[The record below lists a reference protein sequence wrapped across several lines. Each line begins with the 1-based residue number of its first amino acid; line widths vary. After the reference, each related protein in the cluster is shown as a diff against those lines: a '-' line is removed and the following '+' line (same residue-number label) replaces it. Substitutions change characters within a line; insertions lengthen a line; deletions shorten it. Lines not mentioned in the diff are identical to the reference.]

1 MTNIYPNCSHK
12 RTCRVDLGTWYGST
26 NSWKV
31 ATLWQDHV
39 SMLEAIL
46 AISHPNNAKNI
57 TFKKF
62 TFPLQKSTVLGMFE
76 GSHGG
81 PNDIRKYYSGW
92 WFQPIW
98 KILVKLEIFPN
109 FRGENSKKYLSCH
122 HLVLDVYKILRWMML
137 KNFVFQIIGILEW
150 MGGFVASTHYG
161 SMGRTVY
168 LPTWIVDSCGI
179 NVGKYTVT
187 VPWTGSVMG
196 YIMDT
201 YVDPVYRDP
210 SIYKLG
216 MDFLVW
222 ISLYWQK
229 ITQNPPIYT
238 NSLPNLHSLKLT

>member
-1 MTNIYPNCSHK
+1 MIRINKQLKSGHIVTRPCVHAGGHTGYIASKQCKKHHVQKVHFSSTK
-12 RTCRVDLGTWYGST
+12 VDSLRHVWREPWRSKWHQEVLLWLVVST
-26 NSWKV
+26 H
-31 ATLWQDHV
+31 L
-39 SMLEAIL
+39 
-46 AISHPNNAKNI
+46 KNI
-57 TFKKF
+57 SQIGNLPQF
-62 TFPLQKSTVLGMFE
+62 
-76 GSHGG
+76 
-81 PNDIRKYYSGW
+81 SGW
-92 WFQPIW
+92 KFQ
-98 KILVKLEIFPN
+98 
-109 FRGENSKKYLSCH
+109 KYLSCH